1 MLKKYTGEKGRK
13 LKERMKIHRD
23 DGEKLRKDKRITGLS
38 LHMKTTGHF
47 ATWDD
52 VRIAYR
58 E

>member
-1 MLKKYTGEKGRK
+1 
-13 LKERMKIHRD
+13 MKIHRD
-23 DGEKLRKDKRITGLS
+23 DGGKLRKDKRITGLS